1 MTPSQENYLK
11 TIYNENLKGNKIT
24 NKFISDMMNVSAP
37 SVSEMMN
44 KLIEAK
50 LLRKDRVLGFAL
62 TDEGIAKT
70 QILLKKHR
78 LWEVFLINHLGY
90 TWDEVH
96 KDADVLEHVT
106 SDQLLDRLNKF
117 LGKPQY
123 CPHGKVIYGNG
134 IEESFSKAQKL
145 ISVDKGF
152 EGYIHIIDDDKD
164 LLQYLAKKEI
174 KINEEITVAD
184 IDNFDSTIILKIN
197 ERLVS
202 ISPMAA
208 ERIYVKRVGV

>member
-1 MTPSQENYLK
+1 MTPSQEDYLK

-70 QILLKKHR
+70 QVLLKKHR

-96 KDADVLEHVT
+96 EDADVLEHVT
-106 SDQLLDRLNKF
+106 SNQLLDRLNIF

-134 IEESFSKAQKL
+134 IEESFSKAEKL
-145 ISVDKGF
+145 VSVDKGF
-152 EGYIHIIDDDKD
+152 EGYIHIIDDDKK
-164 LLQYLAKKEI
+164 LLQYLAKKKV
-174 KINEEITVAD
+174 KINEKFTVAD

-202 ISPMAA
+202 ISPVAA
-208 ERIYVKRVGV
+208 ESIYVRR